1 MVTKYQNITHAF
13 LIETQDKLGFSDQE
27 MADLLGIALK
37 TWYNRKSNNSVK
49 RKLLSKLEYEYLVL
63 LRGEHPSLKLE

>member
-1 MVTKYQNITHAF
+1 MVTKYQNITHEF
-13 LIETQDKLGFSDQE
+13 LIETQAKLGSSDQE

-37 TWYNRKSNNSVK
+37 TWYNRKSDNSVK
-49 RKLLSKLEYEYLVL
+49 RKLLSKLEYEYLIL